1 MVDIVDMLPG
11 PRGGHLPGGDA
22 LERGLYLQRHDDVP
36 LQCALQV
43 RQLPPGQQG
52 TGVVKVGI
60 KTKTTFH
67 FRELTLQL
75 TVNKIGGTTATCE

>member
-60 KTKTTFH
+60 KTKTSTSNPFLCAAD
-67 FRELTLQL
+67 FLKDTQAVR
-75 TVNKIGGTTATCE
+75 